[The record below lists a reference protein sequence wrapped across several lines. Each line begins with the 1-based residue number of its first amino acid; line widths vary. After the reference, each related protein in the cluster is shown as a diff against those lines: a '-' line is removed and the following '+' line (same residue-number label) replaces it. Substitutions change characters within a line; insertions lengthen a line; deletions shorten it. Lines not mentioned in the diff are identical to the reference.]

1 MCLNS
6 RVVVTIFVV
15 VTHIE
20 RVMLV
25 SRCFL
30 RDDAVFVDNLF
41 VYLDAGIELAMLV
54 LVMRSL
60 ESGDV
65 N

>member
-1 MCLNS
+1 
-6 RVVVTIFVV
+6 VVVTIFVV
-15 VTHIE
+15 VAHIE

-30 RDDAVFVDNLF
+30 SGDAVFVDNLL
-41 VYLDAGIELAMLV
+41 VCLDAGIRLTMLV
-54 LVMRSL
+54 LVMRSF
-60 ESGDV
+60 ESVGI